1 MIYLADI
8 YLFKISNRN
17 TSTRCEICSK
27 LTIKTPERY
36 HWRCSSVFMVNFEQ
50 VNAGWLPIIW
60 VHDEM
65 LISFVQM

>member
-1 MIYLADI
+1 MFKVNHRNTRARREIYL
-8 YLFKISNRN
+8 
-17 TSTRCEICSK
+17 K

-36 HWRCSSVFMVNFEQ
+36 HWRCSGVFMVNFEQ
-50 VNAGWLPIIW
+50 VNTGWFPIIW